1 MAEKNNFYKITGIVY
16 EKPVRTVVSKKKATA
31 GQSFDFPSLVLEVKA
46 EFKGKT
52 YSDLIEFEPAGRNVA
67 FDGFEVNDK
76 VEIAFALGGKEETYT
91 RDGAKEKRIRNRIK
105 AIGIRHTDI
114 QGNDMKDLSRDRK
127 DDYIPPPSPFD
138 DKDSENDNLP
148 F

>member
-1 MAEKNNFYKITGIVY
+1 MPEKNNFYKITGIVY
-16 EKPVRTVVSKKKATA
+16 DKPVRTVVSKKKQTA

-76 VEIAFALGGKEETYT
+76 VEIVFALGGKRRPIPET
-91 RDGAKEKRIRNRIK
+91 APKRSAS
-105 AIGIRHTDI
+105 AI
-114 QGNDMKDLSRDRK
+114 
-127 DDYIPPPSPFD
+127 
-138 DKDSENDNLP
+138 E
-148 F
+148 